1 MRSRLQTL
9 GLVFAVLMPL
19 STHAD
24 DNVPA
29 PALLGEFHV
38 GLHGPDIGL
47 YAAIPLTAV
56 QQARTQDIM
65 GHYQQQARPLASQLR
80 SAEDQLRRLMLAPG
94 TLDVTNV
101 LALEQQVTQ
110 INAKLDDMALDT
122 LAQVRSH
129 LTDAQLRAA
138 EGEYQQRMAT
148 WRQEALSSV
157 GK

>member
-1 MRSRLQTL
+1 MRSTLQIV

-19 STHAD
+19 STQAE

-29 PALLGEFHV
+29 PVPLGEFHI

-47 YAAIPLTAV
+47 YAAIPLTGA
-56 QQARTQDIM
+56 QQAQTQDIM
-65 GHYQQQARPLASQLR
+65 GYYQQQARPLASQLR

-122 LAQVRSH
+122 LALVRSH

-138 EGEYQQRMAT
+138 ESEYQQRMAA
-148 WRQEALSSV
+148 WRQEALSSG